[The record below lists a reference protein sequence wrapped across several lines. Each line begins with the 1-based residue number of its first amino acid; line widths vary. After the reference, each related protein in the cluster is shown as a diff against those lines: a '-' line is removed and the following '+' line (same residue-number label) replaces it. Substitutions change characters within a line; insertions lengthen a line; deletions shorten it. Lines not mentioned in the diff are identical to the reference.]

1 MLALAWFRWRE
12 GTPFRRGFA
21 RAALDVSLATFF
33 LGTIFLTL
41 RPDSTPAPPGFHLFS
56 FTGVQRRGSVVDV
69 VGNVVL
75 FIPFGLLVPLRWPSM
90 RSLLKVGGAACA
102 FSSAIETLQL
112 LLGNGRS
119 ATVQDVILNT
129 VGSAAGYGL
138 LIAIVGLK
146 RRSPNRGPIS
156 RKRLPPRPQN
166 ASGDSH

>member
-12 GTPFRRGFA
+12 GTPFRKGFA
-21 RAALDVSLATFF
+21 RAVLDVSLAAFF

-56 FTGVQRRGSVVDV
+56 FTGAQRRGSVIDV

-90 RSLLKVGGAACA
+90 KSLIKVGGAGFA
-102 FSSAIETLQL
+102 FSSTIETLQL

-119 ATVQDVILNT
+119 ATAQDVILNT

-138 LIAIVGLK
+138 LMAILARH
-146 RRSPNRGPIS
+146 RRSPSRVPIGF
-156 RKRLPPRPQN
+156 
-166 ASGDSH
+166 SGH